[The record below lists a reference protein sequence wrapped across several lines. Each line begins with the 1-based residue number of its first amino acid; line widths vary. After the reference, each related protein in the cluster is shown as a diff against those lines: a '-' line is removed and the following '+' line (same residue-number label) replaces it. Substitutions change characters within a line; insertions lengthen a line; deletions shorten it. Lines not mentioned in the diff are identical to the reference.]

1 MKQLFIRNYAIGIS
15 IFLLLSLLACAGPK
29 PTPIPAQPSPQ
40 TLITPAPSPTQPTQL
55 TLQTPSIVTV
65 QPSPSPSPTQVTPLP
80 TPTAAP
86 TAAPTPTLTATR
98 TPTSTASLPAV
109 PSPTSPISPPKELSL
124 QWFGQATFILTSS
137 QGTKVLIDPTSPST
151 GYSISPINGV
161 DVITVGHEHGDH
173 NNVSLATGTLLIL
186 RGLSASGWNDIY
198 MTVKDISIRSV
209 ATYHDSEQ
217 GAKRGRNTVFIFQVD
232 SLRVVHLSD
241 LGHML
246 TPEQVQSIGAVDVLM
261 IPVGGNFTIDASQA
275 TQVVQQL
282 SPKIVIPM
290 HYKTPISSSP
300 IAPVNDFLTGK
311 KVRRPNSNIF
321 RVSRATLPT
330 EAIVV
335 VLNYQ

>member
-1 MKQLFIRNYAIGIS
+1 M
-15 IFLLLSLLACAGPK
+15 
-29 PTPIPAQPSPQ
+29 
-40 TLITPAPSPTQPTQL
+40 
-55 TLQTPSIVTV
+55 
-65 QPSPSPSPTQVTPLP
+65 
-80 TPTAAP
+80 
-86 TAAPTPTLTATR
+86 
-98 TPTSTASLPAV
+98 
-109 PSPTSPISPPKELSL
+109 
-124 QWFGQATFILTSS
+124 
-137 QGTKVLIDPTSPST
+137 LIDPTSPST
-151 GYSISPINGV
+151 GYTISPISGV

-217 GAKRGRNTVFIFQVD
+217 GSKRGRNTVFTFQVD
-232 SLRVVHLSD
+232 SLRVAHLSD
-241 LGHML
+241 LGHLL

-290 HYKTPISSSP
+290 HYKTPATSASLP
-300 IAPVNDFLTGK
+300 IVPVDDFLVGK
-311 KVRRPNSNIF
+311 KVQRPNSNIL
-321 RVSRATLPT
+321 RVSKSSLPAEAT
-330 EAIVV
+330 VV